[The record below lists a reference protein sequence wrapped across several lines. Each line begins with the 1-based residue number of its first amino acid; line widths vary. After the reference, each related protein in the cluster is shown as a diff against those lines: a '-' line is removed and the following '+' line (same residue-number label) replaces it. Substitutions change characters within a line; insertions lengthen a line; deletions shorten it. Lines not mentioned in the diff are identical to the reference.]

1 MELSRALVR
10 LAGGVAVLSALC
22 IGTLWAFAD
31 SKPPLVLLLIGPP
44 GSGKG
49 TQAAQITKEFGIP
62 HISTGELLRA
72 EVAQGTELG
81 RKVRSVMEAG
91 QLVDD
96 DTVNQLVARRIGKPD
111 ARAGFILDGY
121 PRTLDQAR
129 FLDDLLHRRQLPAPL
144 VLHIDVPPGVTMQRL
159 LDRGRADDQRAVIE
173 DRLRVYVRDT
183 APILG
188 HYSPRA
194 GYHRINGDQKPEQV
208 YSDIQALLRASRR

>member
-1 MELSRALVR
+1 MELSRAIVR
-10 LAGGVAVLSALC
+10 LVAGVAVLSAVC
-22 IGTLWAFAD
+22 VGTLWASPD
-31 SKPPLVLLLIGPP
+31 TKRPLVLLLIGPP

-49 TQAAQITKEFGIP
+49 TQAARITKEFGIP

-96 DTVNQLVARRIGKPD
+96 EIVNQLVVRRIEKPD

-121 PRTLDQAR
+121 PRTLEQAR
-129 FLDDLLHRRQLPAPL
+129 FLDDLLRQRQLPAPL

-173 DRLRVYVRDT
+173 DRLRVYLRDT
-183 APILG
+183 APILD

-194 GYHRINGDQKPEQV
+194 GYCRINGDQKPERV
-208 YSDIQALLRASRR
+208 YSDIQAMLRASRR